1 MEFSSGLI
9 CQKCSISLNKTVEFK
24 SCVLKMS
31 FRLIFQVPIVIGT
44 CVAKF
49 VSKTVPGHN
58 WPITEFLYNK
68 KLFNL

>member
-1 MEFSSGLI
+1 MSKMFDFFKQNCRIQILCFENEH
-9 CQKCSISLNKTVEFK
+9 QKQ
-24 SCVLKMS
+24 
-31 FRLIFQVPIVIGT
+31 LIFQVPIVIGT

-68 KLFNL
+68 ELFNL